1 MQPNQRDSGSLWDMA
16 QAIRLIQEFTTDVSC
31 ETYLES
37 VFIQSAVERQLGIL
51 GEAARRVSI
60 EFQQFHPEIDWRNA
74 INLRNILVHRYD
86 QVSSEVIWNIVTN
99 ILPSLLLQV
108 EELLPALPDDRC
120 SIAHTSKMGD
130 RQIAIIPNNNLDC
143 EIKEAPFLP

>member
-1 MQPNQRDSGSLWDMA
+1 MQANDRNNDSLWDMA
-16 QAIRLIQEFTTDVSC
+16 QAIRRIQEFTADFSL

-37 VFIQSAVERQLGIL
+37 VLIQSAVERQLGIL

-86 QVSSEVIWNIVTN
+86 QVSSEVIWNIVTS
-99 ILPSLLLQV
+99 ILPSLLVQIQA
-108 EELLPALPDDRC
+108 LLPPLPDD
-120 SIAHTSKMGD
+120 I
-130 RQIAIIPNNNLDC
+130 
-143 EIKEAPFLP
+143 

>member
-16 QAIRLIQEFTTDVSC
+16 QAIRLIQEFTADVSC
-31 ETYLES
+31 ETYLEN

-108 EELLPALPDDRC
+108 EELLPTLPDD
-120 SIAHTSKMGD
+120 I
-130 RQIAIIPNNNLDC
+130 
-143 EIKEAPFLP
+143 

>member
-1 MQPNQRDSGSLWDMA
+1 MQPNERDSGSLWDMA

-31 ETYLES
+31 ETYLEN

-86 QVSSEVIWNIVTN
+86 QVSSEVIWNIVTSV
-99 ILPSLLLQV
+99 LPSLLVQI
-108 EELLPALPDDRC
+108 EALLPTLPDD
-120 SIAHTSKMGD
+120 S
-130 RQIAIIPNNNLDC
+130 
-143 EIKEAPFLP
+143 